1 MKKIVGILSLAVVLL
16 TLYACQISVAPS
28 QSPTDTPPQVT
39 QPDQYQYSTFM
50 QNIKVYN
57 VEDTSLTPEAAAQQL
72 MTLFLD
78 DLSRPSQVRTFQ
90 ITQYKNLRV
99 EVLPMLMYSS
109 STSVVGRI
117 RQLYSK
123 SGSSP

>member
-57 VEDTSLTPEAAAQQL
+57 VEGGAAHHGVESHRCAGIRPDRRGSGRDV
-72 MTLFLD
+72 LD
-78 DLSRPSQVRTFQ
+78 CAAG
-90 ITQYKNLRV
+90 I
-99 EVLPMLMYSS
+99 
-109 STSVVGRI
+109 
-117 RQLYSK
+117 
-123 SGSSP
+123 

>member
-57 VEDTSLTPEAAAQQL
+57 VEDTSLTP
-72 MTLFLD
+72 
-78 DLSRPSQVRTFQ
+78 
-90 ITQYKNLRV
+90 
-99 EVLPMLMYSS
+99 
-109 STSVVGRI
+109 
-117 RQLYSK
+117 
-123 SGSSP
+123 